1 MKTLT
6 KELRTSIQSRKSKF
20 DIKNIPEVQKLFKEL
35 EELRVQVDENEKIEA
50 AN

>member
-6 KELRTSIQSRKSKF
+6 KELRTSIHSNKSKF
-20 DIKNIPEVQKLFKEL
+20 DIKKIPEVQLLFKEL
-35 EELRVQVDENEKIEA
+35 EELRIHVDENEKNEA